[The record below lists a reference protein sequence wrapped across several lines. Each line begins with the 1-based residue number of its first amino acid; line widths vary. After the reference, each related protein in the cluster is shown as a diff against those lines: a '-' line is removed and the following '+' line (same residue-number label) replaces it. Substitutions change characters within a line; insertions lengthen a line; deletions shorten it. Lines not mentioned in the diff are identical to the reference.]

1 VVVSLRRN
9 GLFYFSINLMKLEI
23 PDREFGGYIFD
34 LDGTLI
40 DSMPVHYRAWDAAM
54 REVGIEGPLD
64 EELFYS
70 LGGVPTPIVA
80 VKMAEYYGITVD
92 ADAVDRRKE
101 ALFASMMAEVEVI
114 EEVVSFA
121 REVAQRYPVAIATG
135 GAVEVALPTIR
146 NAGLSDL
153 FAVVITPAD
162 VAPGRGKPAPDMFLE
177 AARRM
182 GVPPEDCL
190 VFEDAVPGIEAAK
203 AAGMGVVVVPR
214 RG

>member
-1 VVVSLRRN
+1 
-9 GLFYFSINLMKLEI
+9 MKLEI

>member
-9 GLFYFSINLMKLEI
+9 DLFYFSINLMKLEI